1 MNLVINGKGV
11 QRTDNLSVTE
21 LLVEENI
28 KVPDM
33 VSIEINGSILQR
45 SEFDNTNLKE
55 GDKVELLYFM
65 GGGSGTY

>member
-1 MNLVINGKGV
+1 MNLVINGKDV
-11 QRTDNLSVTE
+11 QKKDGMSVTE
-21 LLVEENI
+21 LLSEQKI

-65 GGGSGTY
+65 GGGSWS

>member
-1 MNLVINGKGV
+1 MNLVINGKQAQKKDGM
-11 QRTDNLSVTE
+11 SVTE
-21 LLVEENI
+21 LLSEQKV

-33 VSIEINGSILQR
+33 VSIEINGNILQR

-65 GGGSGTY
+65 GGGSWS